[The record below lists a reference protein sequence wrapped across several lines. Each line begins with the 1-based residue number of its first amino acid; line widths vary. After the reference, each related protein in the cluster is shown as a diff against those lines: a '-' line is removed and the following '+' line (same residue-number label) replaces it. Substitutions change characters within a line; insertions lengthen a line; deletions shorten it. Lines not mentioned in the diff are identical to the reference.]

1 VQPVDDQFADAQTL
15 CGLCCAYI
23 QPAGMLQQPI
33 HLLLLRRLP
42 LPPAD
47 AAADAP
53 CRLWVERMRMLYE
66 IVGAGVPVIMSDL
79 DAIWF
84 KDALSDIEVR
94 PG

>member
-1 VQPVDDQFADAQTL
+1 VEPVDDQFADAQII
-15 CGLCCAYI
+15 CGSTCWYAATTN
-23 QPAGMLQQPI
+23 PSAA
-33 HLLLLRRLP
+33 
-42 LPPAD
+42 AD
-47 AAADAP
+47 ADADAP